1 MRPEVLAPLEGH
13 FMELTGATAMHSIN
27 VILTVKNE
35 SDIERV
41 GELLRQAG
49 RLSRAEP
56 GCRMFE
62 VCHSQNDTRVFLLI
76 ERWESKQ
83 AWEVHRTAQA
93 YTTIYQPQVL
103 PLVERVPHVADIL
116 E

>member
-1 MRPEVLAPLEGH
+1 VHA
-13 FMELTGATAMHSIN
+13 IN

-35 SDIERV
+35 ADIEKV
-41 GELLRQAG
+41 GELLRRAG
-49 RLSRAEP
+49 QLSREEP

-62 VCHSQNDTRVFLLI
+62 VCHSRNDPQVYLLI
-76 ERWESKQ
+76 ERWESP
-83 AWEVHRTAQA
+83 EDLDVHRTAEA

-103 PLVERVPHVADIL
+103 PLVDRVPHVADIL